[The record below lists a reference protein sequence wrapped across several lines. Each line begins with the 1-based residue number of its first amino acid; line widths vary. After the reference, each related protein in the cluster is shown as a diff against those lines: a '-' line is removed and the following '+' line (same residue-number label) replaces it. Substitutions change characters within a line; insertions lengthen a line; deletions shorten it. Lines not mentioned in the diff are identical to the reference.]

1 MASMDFMKNK
11 IAAAIRTEKDFSKA
25 LRSNVDM
32 VFLLHSNI
40 MTIVPSVKEIHAA
53 GKKAF
58 VHIDFAEGIGKD
70 RAGIEFLARQAVD
83 GICSTRTNLIK
94 MGKDNGLITVQ
105 RFFVIDSHSVETSLD
120 SIRISRPDII
130 EIMPAIVTKKIK
142 EFSDKV
148 DVPVIAGG
156 LVETE
161 EEVLAALD
169 AGATVVSTGE
179 TALWTLDMN
188 GGAESK

>member
-1 MASMDFMKNK
+1 MAKVDFIKNH

-25 LRSNVDM
+25 LRSDVDM
-32 VFLLHSNI
+32 VFLLHVNI
-40 MTIVPSVKEIHAA
+40 MNVSQCVKEIHSA

-58 VHIDFAEGIGKD
+58 VHIDFSEGIGKD
-70 RAGIEFLARQAVD
+70 RYGLEYLAKQGVD
-83 GICSTRTNLIK
+83 GICTTRTNLVRMAK
-94 MGKDNGLITVQ
+94 EFNLITVQ
-105 RFFVIDSHSVETSLD
+105 RFFMIDSHSVGTSVD
-120 SIRISRPDII
+120 SIRMSKPDIV

-142 EFSDKV
+142 EFSSLV

-161 EEVLAALD
+161 DEVRAALD

-179 TALWTLDMN
+179 RELWTL
-188 GGAESK
+188 KV